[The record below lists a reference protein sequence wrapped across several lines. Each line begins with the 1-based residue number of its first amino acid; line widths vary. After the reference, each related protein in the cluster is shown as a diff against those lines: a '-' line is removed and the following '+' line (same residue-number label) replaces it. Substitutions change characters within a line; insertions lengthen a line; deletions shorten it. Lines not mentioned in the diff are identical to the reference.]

1 MTPPSPAPTI
11 HRIARA
17 VADGETTAV
26 AVVTAH
32 LDRCAAAQD
41 ALNAFTMLDT
51 EGALAAAAAIDARR
65 AAGESLGPLAGVPI
79 GVKDL
84 IDQAGLPNTCG
95 SSFSPLV
102 PAESAPC
109 VTRLEAADAVMI
121 GRTGLHEFAFGF
133 SSENHWFGPVH
144 NPWDT
149 TLSPGGS
156 SGGSGAAV
164 AAGLVP
170 GALGTDTGGSVRVP
184 AALCGVVGLK
194 VTHGRIPVRG
204 VYPLAASVDTVGP
217 IARTVTDAGLLYR
230 TMAGDDPGDPWSVP
244 VPVEAARGP
253 AELSGL
259 RFGVPLPWTSAP
271 MVSEVRHAFD
281 DLCDRLT
288 GAGAEVV
295 EMPLPELDLPGKLEP
310 SVYFEVAAVHDQRW
324 HKNPDAYGPD
334 VSRRLADVFDYSAD
348 DYLAALVWRRS
359 CRAAAD
365 RALNTV
371 DALIT
376 PTVAALRKP
385 IGQEI
390 IEVAGRKVSYRSPIS
405 HFTALVN
412 HIGLP
417 ALAVPLNTPGV
428 PPPSLQLIGPA
439 WSEETLLSI
448 GLALEQASLVATQT
462 PPLSV

>member
-1 MTPPSPAPTI
+1 MTSPPSAPSI
-11 HRIARA
+11 HGIARA

-41 ALNAFTMLDT
+41 ELNAFTLLDT

-65 AAGESLGPLAGVPI
+65 AAGEFLGPLAGVPI

-84 IDQAGLPNTCG
+84 IDQAGLPNTRGG
-95 SSFSPLV
+95 SFPPV
-102 PAESAPC
+102 IPAESAPC
-109 VTRLEAADAVMI
+109 VTRLETADAVMI

-194 VTHGRIPVRG
+194 VTHGRIPIRG
-204 VYPLAASVDTVGP
+204 VYPLAASIDTVGP
-217 IARTVTDAGLLYR
+217 IARAVADAGLLYR

-259 RFGVPLPWTSAP
+259 RFGIPLPWTAAP

-281 DLCDRLT
+281 DLGAALT
-288 GAGAEVV
+288 EAGAEVV
-295 EMPLPELDLPGKLEP
+295 EMQIPELDLPGKLLP
-310 SVYFEVAAVHDQRW
+310 SVYFEVAAVHNHRW
-324 HKNPDAYGPD
+324 HDSPDAYGPD
-334 VSRRLADVFDYSAD
+334 VSRRLADVFTYSAD
-348 DYLAALVWRRS
+348 DYLAALAWRRS

-365 RALNTV
+365 RALTSV

-376 PTVAALRKP
+376 PTVAALHKP

-390 IEVAGRKVSYRSPIS
+390 IEVAGREVSYRSPFS

-417 ALAVPLNTPGV
+417 ALAVPLNTPGA

-462 PPLSV
+462 PPWFV